1 MKKFFLALALLGLM
15 AALSGCIL
23 DKEEAVTEE
32 AVTEES
38 VVEPETAPAETP
50 AEVPVEAPVAE

>member
-23 DKEEAVTEE
+23 DKEEAVEETATED
-32 AVTEES
+32 S
-38 VVEPETAPAETP
+38 VVAPETAPAAETP
-50 AEVPVEAPVAE
+50 VAPVETPVAE

>member
-23 DKEEAVTEE
+23 DKEEAVEETATED
-32 AVTEES
+32 AV
-38 VVEPETAPAETP
+38 VAPETAPVEPPVA
-50 AEVPVEAPVAE
+50 PVETPVAE

>member
-23 DKEEAVTEE
+23 DKEEAVEETATED
-32 AVTEES
+32 S
-38 VVEPETAPAETP
+38 VVAPETAPVETP
-50 AEVPVEAPVAE
+50 AEAPVAK